1 MTMRFLSLV
10 LASALVLVSAGCK
23 KKQTIAAQ
31 ATSLAPLSSAA
42 TQALPLAGLG
52 AAVVNVPEGVRSP
65 APVLVAVLGIGDTP
79 EEQCDVWRELVG
91 AHAFVICPRGA
102 VHWIRDDV
110 DAGAEDAPAANDTS
124 TETPSGGNEDDTAP
138 SEKPVAPAPKPAET
152 GKLRAVGFYPVDVAK
167 LDAEVSAAMK
177 SLKQRF
183 GAYVDDREPIYAGFS
198 RGAFLGA
205 SLVAKHPDRFKR
217 AILIEG
223 GQSAWSAE
231 SASAFAK
238 GGGQRV
244 LFACGQQSCV
254 EESESAAAFL
264 KTEKV
269 ETKIVMGAE
278 GHGYK
283 KQVKDQVRRSLGW
296 LTEGDPRWQ

>member
-1 MTMRFLSLV
+1 MTMRLLSLL
-10 LASALVLVSAGCK
+10 LASALALGPAGCK

-31 ATSLAPLSSAA
+31 GTSLAPLSSAA
-42 TQALPLAGLG
+42 TQTLPLAGLG
-52 AAVVNVPEGVRSP
+52 AAVVNVPEGVRRP
-65 APVLVAVLGIGDTP
+65 APVLVAVLGVGDTP
-79 EEQCDVWRELVG
+79 EEQCEVWRELV

-102 VHWIRDDV
+102 VHWVRDEV
-110 DAGAEDAPAANDTS
+110 DGGVEDAPTANDTS
-124 TETPSGGNEDDTAP
+124 TDTPSGGDEDDTAP
-138 SEKPVAPAPKPAET
+138 SEKPVAPTPKPAET
-152 GKLRAVGFYPVDVAK
+152 GKLRAVGFYPVDVTK
-167 LDAEVSAAMK
+167 LDNEVAAAMK

-205 SLVAKHPDRFKR
+205 SLVAKHPERFR
-217 AILIEG
+217 RVILIEG

-231 SASAFAK
+231 SASAFAR

-254 EESESAAAFL
+254 EESESAASYL
-264 KTEKV
+264 RTEKV

-283 KQVKDQVRRSLGW
+283 KQVKDQLRRSLGW